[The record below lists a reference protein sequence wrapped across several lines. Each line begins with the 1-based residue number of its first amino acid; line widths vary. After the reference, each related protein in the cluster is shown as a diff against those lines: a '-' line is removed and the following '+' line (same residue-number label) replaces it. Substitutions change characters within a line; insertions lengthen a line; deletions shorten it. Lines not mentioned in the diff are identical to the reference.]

1 MTIKIL
7 LADDHQIFR
16 EALRS
21 LLEKY
26 PDIEVVGEA
35 SNSEE
40 VQQLASSLA
49 PDIVCMDIGMPG
61 LNGIDATKQLKARLP
76 RIQVIALS
84 SYAEAVYIIDMMRA
98 GASAYVTKA
107 SGGKD
112 LLKAIEAAKHKRQYL
127 SPGLADLVTGAIFQQ
142 NERSNTQRLGSREK
156 QVLSLVARGY
166 QSQQIAAELGIAPS
180 TVDVHRRNIMRKLNL
195 HNAVELTRYAISTGL
210 VTD

>member
-1 MTIKIL
+1 MTKIL

-21 LLEKY
+21 LLEKT

-35 SNSEE
+35 GNSQE
-40 VQQLASSLA
+40 LLHIASVLL

-61 LNGIDATKQLKARLP
+61 LNGIDATKQLTLTFP
-76 RIQVIALS
+76 QIQVIALTS
-84 SYAEAVYIIDMMRA
+84 HSEPVYVIDMMRA

-107 SGGKD
+107 SGGKE
-112 LLKAIEAAKHKRQYL
+112 LLKAIDAVKHKRQYL
-127 SPGLADLVTGAIFQQ
+127 SPGIAELVTGAIFQQ
-142 NERSNTQRLGSREK
+142 NERGSTQRLGARER
-156 QVLSLVARGY
+156 QVLGLVARGY
-166 QSQQIAAELGIAPS
+166 QSQQIAIELGIASS

-195 HNAVELTRYAISTGL
+195 RNAVELTRYAISTGL

>member
-112 LLKAIEAAKHKRQYL
+112 LLKAIEAAKNKRQYL